1 LVSLSALL
9 LVSTSFASKF
19 LFLFMIFFII
29 YSNEDTHKKT
39 FHIMPLLFAF
49 LFLVFSVVNIITN

>member
-19 LFLFMIFFII
+19 LFLFMIP
-29 YSNEDTHKKT
+29 S
-39 FHIMPLLFAF
+39 
-49 LFLVFSVVNIITN
+49 ITSL